1 MRVRPTWMSRLHIL
15 ITTITIPTTNSKTTI
30 SGISRIRRQ
39 PPWSEW
45 DWPECQGYRFSSLL
59 VSPFPVSSLKI
70 DYRQKYCKEIQNQI
84 GFILVNLR
92 SWKVVIFLVLY
103 HHDRSFSIVNG
114 HFLIMIQNIPW
125 GSSGISKDNFRVSW
139 RRFCLF
145 QVNWSGVS
153 VGWLE
158 R

>member
-1 MRVRPTWMSRLHIL
+1 MRVRHTWMSRLYIL
-15 ITTITIPTTNSKTTI
+15 ITIDITTITITTTNSKTTI
-30 SGISRIRRQ
+30 SGRIRRQ

-84 GFILVNLR
+84 EFILVNRR
-92 SWKVVIFLVLY
+92 SWRVVIFLVLY

-114 HFLIMIQNIPW
+114 NFLIILWFKIFPGAAVVFQKI
-125 GSSGISKDNFRVSW
+125 ISVFLGADFVFSK
-139 RRFCLF
+139 
-145 QVNWSGVS
+145 
-153 VGWLE
+153 
-158 R
+158 